1 MMAFW
6 RRPSKVLV
14 GLLPRSRL
22 VLVIVCATLL
32 PSLGGCAPR
41 FSKLHAVSV
50 PPESLRLAQV
60 ASLIPRAQVLSA
72 EFVVRSLQASGISEA
87 DIDDG
92 SIAGGRV
99 ECCSGPNEQETAIIF
114 YVPKGIKAQVGDVV
128 EIHSGSPG
136 DLSNPSGPV
145 NMLTRIR
152 EKQNDFGRQC
162 RWDPPNPELRGRLL
176 YCDWMQ
182 AEGWTLERGQLV
194 QYWLK
199 LSR

>member
-1 MMAFW
+1 
-6 RRPSKVLV
+6 
-14 GLLPRSRL
+14 
-22 VLVIVCATLL
+22 
-32 PSLGGCAPR
+32 
-41 FSKLHAVSV
+41 
-50 PPESLRLAQV
+50 
-60 ASLIPRAQVLSA
+60 
-72 EFVVRSLQASGISEA
+72 
-87 DIDDG
+87 
-92 SIAGGRV
+92 
-99 ECCSGPNEQETAIIF
+99 
-114 YVPKGIKAQVGDVV
+114 VPKGLKVQVGDVV

-162 RWDPPNPELRGRLL
+162 RWDPPNPELRGRIL
-176 YCDWMQ
+176 YCDWMR

>member
-1 MMAFW
+1 MAF
-6 RRPSKVLV
+6 RPRPSKVLV
-14 GLLPRSRL
+14 GLPLRPRL
-22 VLVIVCATLL
+22 VLVIVCVTLL
-32 PSLGGCAPR
+32 PLLGGCAPR
-41 FSKLHAVSV
+41 ISKFHAQPV
-50 PPESLRLAQV
+50 PPGSLRLAQITHFV
-60 ASLIPRAQVLSA
+60 PRATVLSA
-72 EFVVRSLQASGISEA
+72 EFVVRSLQASGIGEA

-99 ECCSGPNEQETAIIF
+99 ECCGGPNEQETAPMF
-114 YVPKGIKAQVGDVV
+114 YVPKGINVQVGDVV
-128 EIHSGSPG
+128 EIHAGSPG
-136 DLSNPSGPV
+136 DLKKPSGPV

-152 EKQNDFGRQC
+152 EKRNDYGRGC
-162 RWDPPNPELRGRLL
+162 RWDPPNPELRGRIL

>member
-1 MMAFW
+1 MAFW
-6 RRPSKVLV
+6 RRPSNVLV
-14 GLLPRSRL
+14 GLLLRSRL
-22 VLVIVCATLL
+22 VLVMVCATLL
-32 PSLGGCAPR
+32 PFLGGCAPR
-41 FSKLHAVSV
+41 FSKLHAVAV

-99 ECCSGPNEQETAIIF
+99 ECCGGPNEQETAIIF
-114 YVPKGIKAQVGDVV
+114 YAPKGTKVQVGDVV
-128 EIHSGSPG
+128 EIHSGSRG

-145 NMLTRIR
+145 NILTRIC

-162 RWDPPNPELRGRLL
+162 RWDPPNPGFLRRIL

-182 AEGWTLERGQLV
+182 AEGWTLERGQV
-194 QYWLK
+194 FQYWIK

>member
-1 MMAFW
+1 MAFW
-6 RRPSKVLV
+6 RHPSNVLV

-22 VLVIVCATLL
+22 VLVMVCATLL
-32 PSLGGCAPR
+32 PILGGCAPR
-41 FSKLHAVSV
+41 FSKLHAVAV

-72 EFVVRSLQASGISEA
+72 EFVVRSLHASGISEA
-87 DIDDG
+87 DINDG

-99 ECCSGPNEQETAIIF
+99 ECCGGLNEQGTGILF
-114 YVPKGIKAQVGDVV
+114 YVPKDIKVQVGDVV

-152 EKQNDFGRQC
+152 EKQNEFGRQC
-162 RWDPPNPELRGRLL
+162 RWDPPNPEFRGRIL

-182 AEGWTLERGQLV
+182 AEGWTLEPTGLA
-194 QYWLK
+194 QYWIK
-199 LSR
+199 RSR

>member
-1 MMAFW
+1 MAFR

-14 GLLPRSRL
+14 GLPLRSRL
-22 VLVIVCATLL
+22 VLVIVCVTLL
-32 PSLGGCAPR
+32 PLLGGCAPR
-41 FSKLHAVSV
+41 ISRFHAQLV
-50 PPESLRLAQV
+50 PPGSLRLAQITHFV
-60 ASLIPRAQVLSA
+60 PRATVLSA
-72 EFVVRSLQASGISEA
+72 EFVVRSLQASGIGEA

-92 SIAGGRV
+92 SIAEGRV
-99 ECCSGPNEQETAIIF
+99 ECCGGTNEQETAPMF
-114 YVPKGIKAQVGDVV
+114 YVPKGINVQAGDVV

-162 RWDPPNPELRGRLL
+162 RWDPPETNLWMRIL

-182 AEGWTLERGQLV
+182 AEGWTLEKDGFAK
-194 QYWLK
+194 YWIK
-199 LSR
+199 QSR

>member
-1 MMAFW
+1 M
-6 RRPSKVLV
+6 
-14 GLLPRSRL
+14 
-22 VLVIVCATLL
+22 VLVIVCVTLL
-32 PSLGGCAPR
+32 PLLGGCAPR
-41 FSKLHAVSV
+41 FSKLHAVAV
-50 PPESLRLAQV
+50 PPDSLRLAQV

-87 DIDDG
+87 DINDG

-99 ECCSGPNEQETAIIF
+99 ECCGGPNEQETAIIF
-114 YVPKGIKAQVGDVV
+114 YVPKGINVQVGDVV

-162 RWDPPNPELRGRLL
+162 RWDPPDPELRGRIL

-182 AEGWTLERGQLV
+182 AEGWKLERIGLG
-194 QYWLK
+194 QYWLR